1 MARLPCTKVREWV
14 DCAQG
19 GQWPMYS
26 QKGGS
31 LDVVCS
37 SERKKSGSTL
47 RPQHSALSVANLRTK
62 SDDETL
68 PLDSWMGA
76 AGDQM
81 SAGGRPGRRK
91 GARPSLALP
100 LLEAPRRSDRIVEFP
115 FPLTVATQVACF
127 RL

>member
-1 MARLPCTKVREWV
+1 
-14 DCAQG
+14 
-19 GQWPMYS
+19 
-26 QKGGS
+26 
-31 LDVVCS
+31 
-37 SERKKSGSTL
+37 
-47 RPQHSALSVANLRTK
+47 
-62 SDDETL
+62 
-68 PLDSWMGA
+68 MGA

-115 FPLTVATQVACF
+115 LTVATQVTNF